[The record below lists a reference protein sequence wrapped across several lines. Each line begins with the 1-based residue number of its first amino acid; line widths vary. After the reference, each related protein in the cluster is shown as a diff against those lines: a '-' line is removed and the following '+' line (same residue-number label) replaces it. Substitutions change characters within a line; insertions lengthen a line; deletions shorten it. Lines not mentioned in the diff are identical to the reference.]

1 MSEADSAGG
10 ATASGGIDE
19 EEGGDTFSGRLGLI
33 FATIGAAIGT
43 GNIWRFPRMV
53 GANGGG
59 SFLVPWLIFLFV
71 WSVPLIIA
79 EFAIG
84 KRSRVGTVGSFR
96 IFAGRRFAWMGLWTA
111 WISTAIGFYY
121 AVVTGWCLNYFRL
134 AVSGGLN
141 SSVDTTEVW
150 NNFLANPGLVIFFQ
164 FLAVIIT
171 MAAIWKG
178 AKAIEKVNVTLMVSL
193 FILLFAAL
201 ILALIMDFEDGTL
214 DGFVYMFTIQ
224 PEYLVKPETW
234 INGLAQSAWS
244 CSAGMGMAI
253 TYSVYM
259 RKDEDTTLNAATM
272 CLANNSISII
282 AGLTVMMAVFSVLAD
297 PLSAVSGGSSA
308 ITFLVLP
315 EVFAQAPGGPIVQVT
330 MVAMFFLAL
339 SFAALTSMISTVEL
353 CVRNFVDHGIDRNV
367 AVPATGAAIF
377 LFGLP
382 SAALWIL
389 IDDSTGVAFPQ
400 FLEVQDHIWGY
411 GLMFSGLFIAYSI
424 WKYGWSRYRVWQDE
438 NGLTGFNFRDY
449 LDHGVSSFR
458 DDFINTGD
466 NDWWIGKWWDY
477 IMYLGFPLMFSV
489 LMISYFGDLLF
500 NVHEPWN
507 PTNPHGISII
517 LLFWGITAG
526 IFISLNRYVLVNKM
540 VRTGG
545 EGFPLWIISG
555 DWRLEPRPLYRNVPA
570 GADAAVEMLPGGDDP
585 FILHAGDDLP
595 PTFID
600 DDGKEWQTS
609 GPGGSGGGSVG
620 GGSSASVIDAEI
632 A

>member
-1 MSEADSAGG
+1 MQAK
-10 ATASGGIDE
+10 DE
-19 EEGGDTFSGRLGLI
+19 VSSDEFSGRLGLI

-59 SFLVPWLIFLFV
+59 SFLVPWLIFLFL

-79 EFAIG
+79 EFALG
-84 KRSRVGTVGSFR
+84 KRSRTGTVGTFR
-96 IFAGRRFAWMGLWTA
+96 IFAGNRFAWMGLWTA

-121 AVVTGWCLNYFRL
+121 AVVTGWCINYFQTAIR
-134 AVSGGLN
+134 GGLG
-141 SSVDTTEVW
+141 SEVDTVQVW
-150 NNFLANPGLVIFFQ
+150 NDFLQDPSQVIFFQ
-164 FLAVIIT
+164 SLSVLIT

-201 ILALIMDFEDGTL
+201 FLSFVMDLDDGTL
-214 DGFVYMFTIQ
+214 DGFVYMFSIQ
-224 PEYLVKPETW
+224 PEYLTQPETW
-234 INGLAQSAWS
+234 INGLSQSAWS

-282 AGLTVMMAVFSVLAD
+282 AGLTVMMAVFSVSDD
-297 PLSAVSGGSSA
+297 PLGAVSGGSSA

-315 EVFAQAPGGPIVQVT
+315 EVFAQAPGGPVVQLLMVT
-330 MVAMFFLAL
+330 MFFLAL

-353 CVRNFVDHGIDRNV
+353 CVRNFVDHGIERQK
-367 AVPATGAAIF
+367 AVGFTTLAIF

-389 IDDSTGVAFPQ
+389 VDPETGVAFPQ

-424 WKYGWSRYRVWQDE
+424 WKYGWNRYRVWQDE
-438 NGLTGFNFRDY
+438 NDITGFNFRDY
-449 LDHGVSSFR
+449 LDNGVSSFR

-477 IMYLGFPLMFSV
+477 IMYLGFPIMFGV
-489 LMISYFGDLLF
+489 LILSYFSDLIL
-500 NVHEPWN
+500 NVNNPWD
-507 PTNPHGISII
+507 PTNADGITII

-526 IFISLNRYVLVNKM
+526 LFISMNKYILVNRVLSM
-540 VRTGG
+540 NGSIW
-545 EGFPLWIISG
+545 PPSW
-555 DWRLEPRPLYRNVPA
+555 DLEPRPLYRNVPK
-570 GADAAVEMLPGGDDP
+570 GADVSIDTLPGGEDP
-585 FILHAGDDLP
+585 FIIEVGESLP
-595 PTFID
+595 ETFVND
-600 DDGKEWQTS
+600 YGETQTHTLNAQS
-609 GPGGSGGGSVG
+609 
-620 GGSSASVIDAEI
+620 
-632 A
+632 

>member
-1 MSEADSAGG
+1 MEAKGEAG
-10 ATASGGIDE
+10 SDE
-19 EEGGDTFSGRLGLI
+19 FSGRLGLI

-59 SFLVPWLIFLFV
+59 SFLVPWLIFLFL

-79 EFAIG
+79 EFALG
-84 KRSRVGTVGSFR
+84 KRSRTGTVGTFR
-96 IFAGRRFAWMGLWTA
+96 IFAGNRFAWMGLWTA

-121 AVVTGWCLNYFRL
+121 AVVTGWCINYFQT
-134 AVSGGLN
+134 AVRGGLG
-141 SSVDTTEVW
+141 SEVDTVQVW
-150 NNFLANPGLVIFFQ
+150 NDFLQDPSQVIFFQ
-164 FLAVIIT
+164 TLSVLIT

-201 ILALIMDFEDGTL
+201 FLSFVMDLDDGTL
-214 DGFVYMFTIQ
+214 DGFIYMFSIQ
-224 PEYLVKPETW
+224 PEYLTQPETW
-234 INGLAQSAWS
+234 INGLSQSAWS

-282 AGLTVMMAVFSVLAD
+282 AGLTVMMAVFSVSDD
-297 PLSAVSGGSSA
+297 PLGAVSGGSSA

-315 EVFAQAPGGPIVQVT
+315 EVFAQAPGGPVVQLLMVT
-330 MVAMFFLAL
+330 MFFLAL

-353 CVRNFVDHGIDRNV
+353 CVRNFVDHGIERKK
-367 AVPATGAAIF
+367 AVGFTTLAIF

-389 IDDSTGVAFPQ
+389 VDPDTGVAFPQ

-424 WKYGWSRYRVWQDE
+424 WKYGWNRYRVWQDE
-438 NGLTGFNFRDY
+438 NDISGFSFRDY
-449 LDHGVSSFR
+449 LDNGVSSFR

-477 IMYLGFPLMFSV
+477 IMYLGFPIMFGV
-489 LMISYFGDLLF
+489 LILSYFSDLIL
-500 NVHEPWN
+500 NVSNPWD
-507 PTNPHGISII
+507 PTNADGITII

-526 IFISLNRYVLVNKM
+526 LFVSMNKYILVNRVLSM
-540 VRTGG
+540 NGTIW
-545 EGFPLWIISG
+545 PPSW
-555 DWRLEPRPLYRNVPA
+555 DLEPRPLYRNVPV
-570 GADAAVEMLPGGDDP
+570 GAEVSIDTLPGGEDP
-585 FILHAGDDLP
+585 FIVEVGESLPETFVNEYGETQTHTLHQLP
-595 PTFID
+595 
-600 DDGKEWQTS
+600 W
-609 GPGGSGGGSVG
+609 
-620 GGSSASVIDAEI
+620 SSQS
-632 A
+632 

>member
-1 MSEADSAGG
+1 MQAKDEAS
-10 ATASGGIDE
+10 SDE
-19 EEGGDTFSGRLGLI
+19 FSGRLGLI

-59 SFLVPWLIFLFV
+59 SFLVPWLIFLFL

-79 EFAIG
+79 EFALG
-84 KRSRVGTVGSFR
+84 KRSRTGTVGTFR
-96 IFAGRRFAWMGLWTA
+96 IFAGNRFAWMGLWTA

-121 AVVTGWCLNYFRL
+121 AVVTGWCINYFQTAIR
-134 AVSGGLN
+134 GGLG
-141 SSVDTTEVW
+141 SEVDTVQVW
-150 NNFLANPGLVIFFQ
+150 NDFLQDPSQVIFFQ
-164 FLAVIIT
+164 SLSVLIT

-201 ILALIMDFEDGTL
+201 FLSFVMDLDDGTL
-214 DGFVYMFTIQ
+214 DGFVYMFSIQ
-224 PEYLVKPETW
+224 PEYLTQPETW
-234 INGLAQSAWS
+234 INGLSQSAWS

-282 AGLTVMMAVFSVLAD
+282 AGLTVMMAVFSVSDD
-297 PLSAVSGGSSA
+297 PLGAVSGGSSA

-315 EVFAQAPGGPIVQVT
+315 EVFAQAPGGPVVQLLMVT
-330 MVAMFFLAL
+330 MFFLAL

-353 CVRNFVDHGIDRNV
+353 CVRNFVDHGIERKK
-367 AVPATGAAIF
+367 AVGFTTLAIF

-389 IDDSTGVAFPQ
+389 VDPDTGVAFPQ

-424 WKYGWSRYRVWQDE
+424 WKYGWNRYRVWQDE
-438 NGLTGFNFRDY
+438 NDITGFSFRDY
-449 LDHGVSSFR
+449 LDNGVSSFR

-477 IMYLGFPLMFSV
+477 IMYLGFPIMFGV
-489 LMISYFGDLLF
+489 LILSYFSDLIL
-500 NVHEPWN
+500 NVSNPWD
-507 PTNPHGISII
+507 PTNADGITII
-517 LLFWGITAG
+517 LLFWGVTAG
-526 IFISLNRYVLVNKM
+526 LFISMNKYILVNRVLSM
-540 VRTGG
+540 NGTIW
-545 EGFPLWIISG
+545 PPSW
-555 DWRLEPRPLYRNVPA
+555 DLEPRPLYRNVPV
-570 GADAAVEMLPGGDDP
+570 GAEVSIDTLPGGEDP
-585 FILHAGDDLP
+585 FIIEVGESLPETFVNEYGETQTHTLHA
-595 PTFID
+595 
-600 DDGKEWQTS
+600 QS
-609 GPGGSGGGSVG
+609 
-620 GGSSASVIDAEI
+620 
-632 A
+632 

>member
-1 MSEADSAGG
+1 MQAKEEAS
-10 ATASGGIDE
+10 SDE
-19 EEGGDTFSGRLGLI
+19 FSGRLGLI

-59 SFLVPWLIFLFV
+59 SFLVPWLIFLFL

-79 EFAIG
+79 EFALG
-84 KRSRVGTVGSFR
+84 KRSRTGTVGTFR
-96 IFAGRRFAWMGLWTA
+96 IFAGNRFAWMGLWTA

-121 AVVTGWCLNYFRL
+121 AVVTGWCINYFQTAIR
-134 AVSGGLN
+134 GGLG
-141 SSVDTTEVW
+141 SEVDTVQVW
-150 NNFLANPGLVIFFQ
+150 NDFLQDPSQVIFFQ
-164 FLAVIIT
+164 SLSVLIT

-201 ILALIMDFEDGTL
+201 FLSFVMDLDDGTL
-214 DGFVYMFTIQ
+214 DGFVYMFSIQ
-224 PEYLVKPETW
+224 PEYLTQPETW
-234 INGLAQSAWS
+234 INGLSQSAWS

-282 AGLTVMMAVFSVLAD
+282 AGLTVMMAVFSVSDD
-297 PLSAVSGGSSA
+297 PLGAVSGGSSA

-315 EVFAQAPGGPIVQVT
+315 EVFAQAPGGPVVQLLMVT
-330 MVAMFFLAL
+330 MFFLAL

-353 CVRNFVDHGIDRNV
+353 CVRNFVDHGIERQK
-367 AVPATGAAIF
+367 AVGFTTLAIF

-389 IDDSTGVAFPQ
+389 VDPDTGVAFPQ

-424 WKYGWSRYRVWQDE
+424 WKYGWNRYRVWQTE
-438 NGLTGFNFRDY
+438 NDITGFNFRDY
-449 LDHGVSSFR
+449 LDNGVSSFR

-477 IMYLGFPLMFSV
+477 IMYLGFPVMFGV
-489 LMISYFGDLLF
+489 LILSYFSDLIL
-500 NVHEPWN
+500 NVSNPWD
-507 PTNPHGISII
+507 PTNADGITII

-526 IFISLNRYVLVNKM
+526 LFISMNKYILVNRVLSM
-540 VRTGG
+540 NGSIW
-545 EGFPLWIISG
+545 PPNW
-555 DWRLEPRPLYRNVPA
+555 DLEPRPLYRNVPD
-570 GADAAVEMLPGGDDP
+570 GAEVSIDTLPGGEDP
-585 FILHAGDDLP
+585 FIVEVGETLPETFVNDYGETQTHTLHP
-595 PTFID
+595 
-600 DDGKEWQTS
+600 QS
-609 GPGGSGGGSVG
+609 
-620 GGSSASVIDAEI
+620 
-632 A
+632 